1 MAKFAEPELV
11 QESVASA
18 LHDLMGRAL
27 ESEAVEASEDTR
39 HYLLT
44 LLSGFIRTD
53 PQRLSRAL
61 GPQYLSASTLEPVT
75 RYVRMKEVADTSLF
89 LSGIFLDYVEAQ
101 LPATEY
107 FFDVGSSAYLCL
119 GSIEERRPGTAPL
132 TETFNDLGR
141 RFEDFARVLSAIA
154 DAELFPSDRRKLSLY
169 SRWIREGTGRDARR
183 LTALGVIPARND
195 EGSLQ

>member
-1 MAKFAEPELV
+1 MTKRIQPELV
-11 QESVASA
+11 QETVTSA
-18 LHDLMGRAL
+18 LYDLMGRAL
-27 ESEAVEASEDTR
+27 ESQSVEASEETS

-44 LLSGFIRTD
+44 LLSGFTRVD
-53 PQRLSRAL
+53 PERLSRAL
-61 GPQYLSASTLEPVT
+61 GPEYLSVSDLEPAT

-107 FFDVGSSAYLCL
+107 FFDLGSSAYLYL
-119 GSIEERRPGTAPL
+119 GSIDEKRLAAAPL
-132 TETFNDLGR
+132 ADTFNDLGR

-169 SRWIREGTGRDARR
+169 SRWLREGTGRDARR
-183 LTALGVIPARND
+183 LTALGVIPATD
-195 EGSLQ
+195 DDGSVH